1 MQQHGHRTATLQ
13 TARFLKACSS
23 AKKVVRREFSE
34 KFGINFWRNIKYQ
47 MMQLK
52 MHGF

>member
-1 MQQHGHRTATLQ
+1 MQQHGHRTAPLQ
-13 TARFLKACSS
+13 TARFRKAVPR
-23 AKKVVRREFSE
+23 KKLSDIVYFMKSLE
-34 KFGINFWRNIKYQ
+34 FWRNIMYE